1 MDERLVDAD
10 APPPTELDR
19 LVDRRDWRNQMHTG
33 TRAVHRFGLA
43 GVRVCLPTRATD
55 MRRGMNGVACQV
67 QEALHGRSACR

>member
-33 TRAVHRFGLA
+33 TRAVHRFALA
-43 GVRVCLPTRATD
+43 PMA
-55 MRRGMNGVACQV
+55 
-67 QEALHGRSACR
+67 EAAP